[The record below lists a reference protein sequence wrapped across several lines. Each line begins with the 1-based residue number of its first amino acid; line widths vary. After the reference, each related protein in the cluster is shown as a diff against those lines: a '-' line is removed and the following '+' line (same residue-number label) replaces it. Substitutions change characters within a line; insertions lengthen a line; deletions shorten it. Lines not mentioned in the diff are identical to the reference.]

1 MLALE
6 IFYLAL
12 LGISGLF
19 IGGISLKVILGLFK
33 GQH

>member
-12 LGISGLF
+12 LGIASLF
-19 IGGISLKVILGLFK
+19 ILGISVKVVMGLFK